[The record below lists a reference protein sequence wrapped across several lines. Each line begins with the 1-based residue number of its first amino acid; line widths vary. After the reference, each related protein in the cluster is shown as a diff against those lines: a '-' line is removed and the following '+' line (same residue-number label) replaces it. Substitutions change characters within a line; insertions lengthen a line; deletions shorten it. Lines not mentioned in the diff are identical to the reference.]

1 MSLFDSLGGT
11 TAPTTAPT
19 NPIQMLSQLKGN
31 PAQMLKQA
39 GYSIPDGMN
48 NPQQIVNHLLNSGQ
62 VNNGRLSM
70 AQQMA
75 RNFGRR

>member
-1 MSLFDSLGGT
+1 MSLFDSLGVGNAT
-11 TAPTTAPT
+11 TTAPT

-39 GYSIPDGMN
+39 GYNIPANMN
-48 NPQQIVNHLLNSGQ
+48 NPQEIINHLLNSGQ
-62 VNNGRLSM
+62 VNNSRLNM

-75 RNFGRR
+75 RQFGRR

>member
-1 MSLFDSLGGT
+1 MSLFDSLGVGN
-11 TAPTTAPT
+11 ASANVPT
-19 NPIQMLSQLKGN
+19 NPMQMLSQLKGN